1 MDPSPAYPLPDR
13 AHRERIAAN
22 LARVR
27 ARMAAAASRAGR
39 DPAAITLVA
48 VTKTRP
54 FGDVLAALEAGQQDF
69 GENRV
74 EELWEKVHQAEAQ
87 GLQQA
92 IRWHL
97 IGTIQSRKSR
107 LAVGPFAL
115 IHSVDRPKIARRL
128 DRDARNQGKSLDV
141 LIEVNVSGETTK
153 HGFSP
158 EALMATVPEL
168 LALDHLR
175 YRGLMTMAPLVEDPE
190 EARPVF
196 RRLRELLLDL
206 RERFPPERYP
216 QAQWEHL
223 SMGMT
228 NDFEVAIEE
237 GATLVR
243 IGTAIFGPRS

>member
-39 DPAAITLVA
+39 DPAAIALVA

-54 FGDVLAALEAGQQDF
+54 FEDILAALEAGQRDF

-87 GLQQA
+87 GLQET

-97 IGTIQSRKSR
+97 IGTVQSRKSR

-128 DRDARNQGKSLDV
+128 DRDAGNRGKILDV
-141 LIEVNVSGETTK
+141 LIEVNVSGEATK

-158 EALMATVPEL
+158 EALMAAMPEL

-190 EARPVF
+190 ETRPVF

-216 QAQWEHL
+216 QAHWEHL

>member
-1 MDPSPAYPLPDR
+1 MDPSPAYPLPDQ

-27 ARMAAAASRAGR
+27 ARMAAAATRAGR

-54 FGDVLAALEAGQQDF
+54 FGDILAALEAGHRDF

-74 EELWEKVHQAEAQ
+74 EELWEKVRQAEAQ
-87 GLQQA
+87 GIQEQ

-107 LAVGPFAL
+107 LAVGPFVL

-128 DRDARNQGKSLDV
+128 DRDAGNTGKTLDV
-141 LIEVNVSGETTK
+141 LIEVNVSGEPTK

-158 EALMATVPEL
+158 EEL
-168 LALDHLR
+168 LAAMPDLLTLEHLR
-175 YRGLMTMAPLVEDPE
+175 YRGLMTMAPLVDDPE
-190 EARPVF
+190 ETRPVF
-196 RRLRELLLDL
+196 RGLRELLCEL
-206 RERFPPERYP
+206 RERFPSERHP
-216 QAQWEHL
+216 RATWEHL

-243 IGTAIFGPRS
+243 IGTAIFGPRT